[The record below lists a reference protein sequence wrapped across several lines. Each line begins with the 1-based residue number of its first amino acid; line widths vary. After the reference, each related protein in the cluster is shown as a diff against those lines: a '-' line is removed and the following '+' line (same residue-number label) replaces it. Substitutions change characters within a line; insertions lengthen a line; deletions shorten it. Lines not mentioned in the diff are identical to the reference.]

1 MSTTDNEGRVHIDDE
16 EVRGATSTGY
26 MRYVLGIGLVL
37 AIIAMTL
44 IWTTGALT
52 QGDAESAA
60 TMTGETEAEQTSDVE
75 EDTDGVRGLGE

>member
-37 AIIAMTL
+37 AIVAMTL

-52 QGDAESAA
+52 QDDAESAA
-60 TMTGETEAEQTSDVE
+60 TMTGETEATSSDDAE
-75 EDTDGVRGLGE
+75 EDTDRVRGIGE